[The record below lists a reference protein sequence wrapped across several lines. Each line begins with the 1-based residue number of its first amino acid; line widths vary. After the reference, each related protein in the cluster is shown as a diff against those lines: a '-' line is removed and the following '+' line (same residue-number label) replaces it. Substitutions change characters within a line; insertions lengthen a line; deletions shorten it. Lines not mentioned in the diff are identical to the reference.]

1 MPFVSLGLWT
11 QACQQWLIAKMIKS
25 LYTPPVFQIVTSQVI
40 LRANELSSVVR
51 LSRCSEITV
60 GIKPQRGHTPL
71 SLSLSLSALP
81 PPRAPQSPRP
91 ITSQIFNWWFSAW
104 AAWAL
109 PGWAAHCTGCRAKIK
124 WATHQWTFL
133 PALSLNSINL
143 SRWFSHLQINTGRVF
158 AVIFQVY
165 CIVINKHCL
174 L

>member
-1 MPFVSLGLWT
+1 M
-11 QACQQWLIAKMIKS
+11 KS
-25 LYTPPVFQIVTSQVI
+25 PPVFQIVTSQVI
-40 LRANELSSVVR
+40 LRANELSPVVR
-51 LSRCSEITV
+51 LSQCSEITV

-71 SLSLSLSALP
+71 SVCSPALGA
-81 PPRAPQSPRP
+81 PRSRP

-143 SRWFSHLQINTGRVF
+143 SRWFSHLQINTIRVH
-158 AVIFQVY
+158 ILPVY
-165 CIVINKHCL
+165 KIHCIMDQLPILPLYLDFNILKL
-174 L
+174 FL